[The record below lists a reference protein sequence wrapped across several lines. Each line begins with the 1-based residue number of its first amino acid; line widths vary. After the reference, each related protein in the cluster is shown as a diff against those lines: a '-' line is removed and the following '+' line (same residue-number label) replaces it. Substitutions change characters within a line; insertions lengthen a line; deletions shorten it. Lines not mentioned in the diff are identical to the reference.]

1 MSYPP
6 HLPAPACE
14 IKSYHNLQRIKL
26 ILAAAVF
33 GLVAG
38 ISGASMVVGWIW
50 PNFGGGDAYLESY
63 NYTLLSRNQLS
74 ESLQVEAQQRV
85 AQVYKD
91 ISDSSGISYLSE
103 QKHLGAAIIVTSD
116 GWLTMYLPN
125 YDGLYKNWHVLL
137 YNGTVYGVKQALRD
151 ARSDYVYLKLDAPAG
166 AQFKVVSFAD
176 NVKAGDDVYV
186 YNSGIWKRNIVQ
198 DKIFKPLTAVHLDT
212 AANYGFLLAN
222 PTAVG
227 AVVLNNQGRV
237 AGAIAENGLLI
248 TGEQVN
254 RVLPYIL
261 RSQKVIYRSLG
272 IEGWYSEENP
282 ILNKTEKIS
291 GFAAA
296 RVLVKSSKLRVGDI
310 ILEINGQVAN
320 SDIMWYNISG
330 NNSVKVKVLRK
341 GKIIEIDTNV
351 VEL

>member
-14 IKSYHNLQRIKL
+14 IKSHHNLQRIKL

-50 PNFGGGDAYLESY
+50 PSLGNGDIYLESY

-91 ISDSSGISYLSE
+91 VSDSSGISYLSE
-103 QKHLGAAIIVTSD
+103 QKRLGTAIIVTSD
-116 GWLTMYLPN
+116 GWLTIYLPN
-125 YDGLYKNWHVLL
+125 YDGIYKNWRVLL
-137 YNGTVYGVKQALRD
+137 YNGTVYSVKQVVRDLR
-151 ARSDYVYLKLDAPAG
+151 SNYVYLKLDTHAD
-166 AQFKVVSFAD
+166 AQFKVVTFAD
-176 NVKAGDDVYV
+176 NVKAGDDVYA
-186 YNSGIWKRNIVQ
+186 YSSGVWKRNIVQ
-198 DKIFKPLTAVHLDT
+198 DKVYKPLTAVHLDT

-222 PTAVG
+222 PVVTG

-237 AGAIAENGLLI
+237 AGVIAENGLLI

-261 RSQKVIYRSLG
+261 RAQKATYLSLG
-272 IEGWYSEENP
+272 VEGWYSEENP
-282 ILNKTEKIS
+282 ILNKTEKIN
-291 GFAAA
+291 GFAVA
-296 RVLVKSSKLRVGDI
+296 RVLSKISKLRVGDI
-310 ILEINGQVAN
+310 ILEINGQVVN
-320 SDIMWYNISG
+320 SETMWYNISG
-330 NNSVKVKVLRK
+330 NNSVKVKILRK
-341 GKIIEIDTNV
+341 GKMVELETSV